1 LSKEQFKVLFDT
13 HFDAI
18 RRYLYYRCADS
29 ELASDLAQDLFTRLW
44 EKQMNLDPVRD
55 RALLYKIASDLM
67 VSKFRRRRLEL
78 NFSSSVTISGEIA
91 DTDKNVE
98 YSELAR
104 RYSSALAKMGEI
116 QRTAF
121 LLSRNENL
129 KYVEIAERLGLS
141 VKAVEKRISVAL
153 DILRRELNN

>member
-1 LSKEQFKVLFDT
+1 MSKEQFKVLFDT

-98 YSELAR
+98 YSELSETKTASMERGWVHEQLHLQRAAR
-104 RYSSALAKMGEI
+104 NNSM
-116 QRTAF
+116 Q
-121 LLSRNENL
+121 SRVFS
-129 KYVEIAERLGLS
+129 YHTSYFSDWR
-141 VKAVEKRISVAL
+141 
-153 DILRRELNN
+153 